1 MSPSIVLSD
10 RFGCHGRL
18 LFGGTCLDPLERETQ
33 LRERV
38 LGLTKHGLRP
48 AQVVLCPDTPV
59 IEPVVMNLALMR
71 VGAALLPYR
80 TGLDPSALLALAAA
94 TGAEWRWSPESETLI
109 PTGLPIGVATGNAS
123 PGTGTSAS
131 ELALLLK
138 TSGSSGGPKVVMLT
152 RHNLLASAAAV
163 NRRLGFGSGDLWLCC
178 LRLSHIGGLAI
189 IHRWAL
195 AGASLILHEGFDAQ
209 AVAEDLQRYAVTHI
223 SLVPPMLG
231 RLLESGAA
239 PPPSLRVVLVGGQ
252 ALNPVLAERAL
263 LAGWPLFL
271 TYGMTETASQIA
283 TSACSLERV
292 PCDGRVGPLLP
303 DVEIDRHDGRDGPSR
318 LRVRG
323 PMLMAGYANP
333 GRRPGQGLKE
343 GWFETS
349 DLGGLDA
356 EGDLRVVGRADDVL
370 VIGGNNI
377 SLTRVDELLRAAPGV
392 SDLAVVA
399 LDDATW
405 GHRLVVVYSGDLDEQ
420 AFERWCDGALSGAER
435 PRAFKRV
442 AGLPLL
448 DSGKY
453 DRIAIRA
460 FALES
465 VSGP

>member
-1 MSPSIVLSD
+1 MS
-10 RFGCHGRL
+10 
-18 LFGGTCLDPLERETQ
+18 
-33 LRERV
+33 
-38 LGLTKHGLRP
+38 
-48 AQVVLCPDTPV
+48 
-59 IEPVVMNLALMR
+59 LALMR

-80 TGLDPSALLALAAA
+80 TGLDPSTLLKLAAA
-94 TGAEWRWSPESETLI
+94 TGSEWRWSPESATLT
-109 PTGLPIGVATGNAS
+109 PTGLASAIATGGAS
-123 PGTGTSAS
+123 LGSGPLGSA
-131 ELALLLK
+131 LALLVK

-152 RHNLLASAAAV
+152 RDNLLASAAAV
-163 NRRLGFGSGDLWLCC
+163 NRRLGFGSDDVWLCS

-189 IHRWAL
+189 IHRWTL
-195 AGASLILHEGFDAQ
+195 AGATLILHEGFDAQ
-209 AVAEDLQRYAVTHI
+209 AVAEDLQRFAVTHI

-231 RLLESGAA
+231 RLLESGAV

-252 ALNPVLAERAL
+252 ALRPVLAERAIV
-263 LAGWPLFL
+263 AGWPIFL

-283 TSACSLERV
+283 TSRTALERV
-292 PCDGRVGPLLP
+292 PADGRVGPLLP
-303 DVEIDRHDGRDGPSR
+303 GVEIDRHDGLDGPSR

-333 GRRPGQGLKE
+333 ERRPGQGLDK
-343 GWFETS
+343 GWFVTS
-349 DLGGLDA
+349 DLGGLDE

-377 SLTRVDELLRAAPGV
+377 SLTRVDGLLRVAPGV

-399 LDDATW
+399 LDDAIW
-405 GHRLVVVYSGDLDEQ
+405 GHRLVVVYSGDLDER

-465 VSGP
+465 GSGP